1 MAVGR
6 NESLWDFGQVSPPLR
21 GPSCSGLAKEA
32 TVRQRLVL
40 GPGLKCELPGGA
52 GGGGRGRGRAQVVQ
66 GFLKSQDLA

>member
-40 GPGLKCELPGGA
+40 GLVSSVNSLEGPGEGGGEGA
-52 GGGGRGRGRAQVVQ
+52 GPRWYRA
-66 GFLKSQDLA
+66 F